1 MNKTKSIEDTYKY
14 YLNKKNMFREFVK
27 EDELYI
33 ATNNFYVSDEVDDGR
48 LEFNNNIEKIKPY
61 NNIYMEL
68 YNDNNL
74 FKNYI
79 NLVLISNISFNL
91 DEININKFDIIK
103 KFIDSDIEIEEK
115 ILEDFY
121 YNNVFSKKI
130 NKELPNNFNNKIIME
145 GMNNKYLFKI
155 NIDELYKNIYY
166 ENNNI
171 HYNLI

>member
-1 MNKTKSIEDTYKY
+1 MNKTKSIEDTYKNC
-14 YLNKKNMFREFVK
+14 LNKKNMFREFVK
-27 EDELYI
+27 ENEFYI

-48 LEFNNNIEKIKPY
+48 LEFNNNNEKIKPY

-68 YNDNNL
+68 YNDNL

-103 KFIDSDIEIEEK
+103 KFIDNDIEIEEK

-121 YNNVFSKKI
+121 YNNIFSKKI
-130 NKELPNNFNNKIIME
+130 NKEIPNNFNKKIIME

-166 ENNNI
+166 ENNKK
-171 HYNLI
+171 YL